1 MPTRNDIQ
9 PKVIAKIASVVHR
22 RASAISEGDRLFEEL
37 GMGPI
42 VRKAMALP
50 YTKIS
55 EESGGSPISQ
65 SAAGNLKTVKASV
78 DLVFTKANE
87 NSGNL

>member
-1 MPTRNDIQ
+1 
-9 PKVIAKIASVVHR
+9 
-22 RASAISEGDRLFEEL
+22 
-37 GMGPI
+37 
-42 VRKAMALP
+42 MALP